1 MSWRSIFKNN
11 QLQKIAMTFAD
22 DTDLEPSRQWTNTV
36 VDKLDINL
44 DTPQTIE
51 YKRWGFIHCIK
62 M

>member
-1 MSWRSIFKNN
+1 
-11 QLQKIAMTFAD
+11 MTFAD